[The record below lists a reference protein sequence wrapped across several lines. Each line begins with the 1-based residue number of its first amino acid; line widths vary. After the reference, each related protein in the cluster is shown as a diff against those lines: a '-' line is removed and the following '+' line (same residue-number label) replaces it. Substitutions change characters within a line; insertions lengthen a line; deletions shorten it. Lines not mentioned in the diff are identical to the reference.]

1 MFHST
6 KGKFNKKNKNKH
18 RCTDNGTFPRLN
30 LNSKFLMYV
39 SYKQDQNLHPNIVE
53 EHDNEQTNNE
63 ERPITQSNHEE
74 KYETDEERNENVNK
88 TVTENES
95 EQVFKTSSKDPF
107 EMYN

>member
-1 MFHST
+1 
-6 KGKFNKKNKNKH
+6 
-18 RCTDNGTFPRLN
+18 
-30 LNSKFLMYV
+30 MYV

-74 KYETDEERNENVNK
+74 KYETDEESYENVNK
-88 TVTENES
+88 TLTENES

-107 EMYN
+107 KMYNKICRSKNNRAMSGNTLHQLH